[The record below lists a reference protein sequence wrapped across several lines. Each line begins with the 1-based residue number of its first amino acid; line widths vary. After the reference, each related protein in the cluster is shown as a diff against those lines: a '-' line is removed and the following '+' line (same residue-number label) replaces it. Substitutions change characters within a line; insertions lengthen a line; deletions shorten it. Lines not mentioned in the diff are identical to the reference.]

1 MEQNEEIRI
10 DFGKLFSAIRKRSW
24 QIALVAAVCAALA
37 FLASRYIMT
46 PQYTASA
53 KFYITN
59 RSGDGNPSVDLN
71 TARDLVDSYI
81 VILNTW
87 ETLDQVIDLAE
98 VDYSIEAVQKML
110 SAGAV
115 NNTEIFEVRVTCAQ
129 SRDAALIAQAITRVL
144 PAQIES
150 ITGGLPPEIAESP
163 RIPLTPSSISPPK
176 VTLIGFLS
184 GFALATGLVM
194 MIELFRTHSH
204 EEEKISQ

>member
-1 MEQNEEIRI
+1 MEKTEEVRI
-10 DFGKLFSAIRKRSW
+10 DFGRLFSAVRKHSW
-24 QIALVAAVCAALA
+24 QIALVAAVFSALA

-46 PQYTASA
+46 PRYTASA

-59 RSGDGNPSVDLN
+59 RSGDSNSSVDLN

-87 ETLDQVIDLAE
+87 ESLDQVISLAG
-98 VDYSIEAVQKML
+98 VDYSIDEVQQML

-129 SRDAALIAQAITRVL
+129 PRDAALIAQAITHIL
-144 PAQIES
+144 PAQIEA
-150 ITGGLPPEIAESP
+150 ITGGLPPEIAEAP
-163 RIPLTPSSISPPK
+163 RLPLTPSSISPPK

-184 GFALATGLVM
+184 GLALATGLVM
-194 MIELFRTHSH
+194 IVELFDTRRR
-204 EEEKISQ
+204 EEENVSQ

>member
-1 MEQNEEIRI
+1 MEKTEEVRI
-10 DFGKLFSAIRKRSW
+10 DFGRLFSAVREQSW
-24 QIALVAAVCAALA
+24 QIALVAAVCSALA
-37 FLASRYIMT
+37 FLASRHILV

-59 RSGDGNPSVDLN
+59 RSGDSNSSVDLN

-87 ETLDQVIDLAE
+87 ESLDQVISLAG
-98 VDYSIEAVQKML
+98 VDYSIEEVQEML

-129 SRDAALIAQAITRVL
+129 PRDAARIAQAITHIL
-144 PAQIES
+144 PAQIEA
-150 ITGGLPPEIAESP
+150 ITGGLPPEIAEAP

-184 GFALATGLVM
+184 GFALATGVVM
-194 MIELFRTHSH
+194 VAELFDKRSR
-204 EEEKISQ
+204 EEENVSQ